1 MGRLEI
7 AMTYD
12 SLVQVWCDVGF
23 DSAPSSSR
31 AAVWWMGR
39 INCGGG
45 VDGIPSLT
53 IKRFYHVL
61 AFRHNPEFAEFSDR
75 IFLTQLKRN
84 DP

>member
-1 MGRLEI
+1 
-7 AMTYD
+7 
-12 SLVQVWCDVGF
+12 
-23 DSAPSSSR
+23 
-31 AAVWWMGR
+31 MGR

-61 AFRHNPEFAEFSDR
+61 AFRGNPEFAEFSDR
-75 IFLTQLKRN
+75 ISLTQLKRN